1 MDGGFSRHCFFGR
14 DKYLNIDGG
23 GRPSLCP
30 ECDQHLSIPVHLSPF
45 QSHTRGIG
53 VRKCLNFS
61 NPSRRLLPSHG
72 RGHWF
77 NPSRAHHFTLCIQR
91 PVAVVPDCLPQ
102 ETLLDTLMTQL
113 RSQNGY
119 DPKERQPL

>member
-23 GRPSLCP
+23 GRPSLSP
-30 ECDQHLSIPVHLSPF
+30 ECDQHLSIPVYLSRL

-53 VRKCLNFS
+53 VRMWLILL
-61 NPSRRLLPSHG
+61 NPSRRLLLSHG

-77 NPSRAHHFTLCIQR
+77 NPSRAHHFTLCNT
-91 PVAVVPDCLPQ
+91 AV
-102 ETLLDTLMTQL
+102 
-113 RSQNGY
+113 
-119 DPKERQPL
+119 

>member
-1 MDGGFSRHCFFGR
+1 METI
-14 DKYLNIDGG
+14 YLDVELLIDGG
-23 GRPSLCP
+23 CPSLCP
-30 ECDQHLSIPVHLSPF
+30 ECDQHLSIPVYLSRL

-53 VRKCLNFS
+53 VRMWLISCQPQKKE
-61 NPSRRLLPSHG
+61 LPSHD

-77 NPSRAHHFTLCIQR
+77 NPGRGHHFILCIQR
-91 PVAVVPDCLPQ
+91 PVAVVPDCLSQ
-102 ETLLDTLMTQL
+102 EALLDTLTTQL